1 MSEPSEVFGISE
13 EDSEL
18 DFDAIFGGSAETPSD
33 PLPFPEPPQ
42 SALADETPEAADAVP
57 VTEKIPAAT
66 APTQSAEKNP
76 EAEQDLF
83 AAFSGDAPGPAPQP
97 EAEQPTAA
105 PAVEKQV
112 SLFDK
117 PAIFKYGSAKE
128 PIDDA
133 SMTFEEL
140 RIKKADDFPELEDGK
155 KVSWSVKYGDTT
167 KVIPNPKETT
177 IAKIKEEIEKSKQFL
192 DALKKGKLKDPE
204 CLVTPKVTAGSK
216 GIAAYKGI
224 FPSVE
229 AARESDKVI
238 NLIPSSDGRIYELRK
253 TEMGEF
259 IAPKSKIVE
268 FSEVRAGFTPA
279 LPLIPREVMA
289 QLYSFFRAFMNERTE
304 YEALAFIYWDR
315 QEEEYLLYIPKQMT
329 SKAHIGF
336 HLDED
341 ALPEDRYL
349 HYADVHSHNSM
360 AAKFSPMDDADEKA
374 TRLYI
379 VVGRLQQFY
388 PEVTAR
394 VSCGGTF
401 IEINPAD
408 VIEGIGEE
416 FPIAWLDQVER
427 EKPDE
432 SLGLDDPKM
441 NRALEAMFR

>member
-1 MSEPSEVFGISE
+1 MSEPSEVFGNLE
-13 EDSEL
+13 MDSEL
-18 DFDAIFGGSAETPSD
+18 DIDAIFGGSDETPSD

-42 SALADETPEAADAVP
+42 SALADEIPEVADAAL
-57 VTEKIPAAT
+57 VTEEITPAA
-66 APTQSAEKNP
+66 APVQSTEKTP

-83 AAFSGDAPGPAPQP
+83 AAFSGDASDPAPQP

-105 PAVEKQV
+105 PTAEKQV

-238 NLIPSSDGRIYELRK
+238 NLIPS
-253 TEMGEF
+253 
-259 IAPKSKIVE
+259 
-268 FSEVRAGFTPA
+268 
-279 LPLIPREVMA
+279 
-289 QLYSFFRAFMNERTE
+289 
-304 YEALAFIYWDR
+304 
-315 QEEEYLLYIPKQMT
+315 
-329 SKAHIGF
+329 
-336 HLDED
+336 
-341 ALPEDRYL
+341 
-349 HYADVHSHNSM
+349 
-360 AAKFSPMDDADEKA
+360 
-374 TRLYI
+374 
-379 VVGRLQQFY
+379 
-388 PEVTAR
+388 
-394 VSCGGTF
+394 
-401 IEINPAD
+401 
-408 VIEGIGEE
+408 
-416 FPIAWLDQVER
+416 
-427 EKPDE
+427 
-432 SLGLDDPKM
+432 
-441 NRALEAMFR
+441 